1 MSNQQK
7 NIFQLILEGEK
18 VNNEIVVGI
27 ANDLEIIKE
36 QNRLILTA
44 LYPATAEDESADNTE
59 PTALGSEAE

>member
-18 VNNEIVVGI
+18 VNNEIVVGL
-27 ANDLEIIKE
+27 ANDLEAIKE
-36 QNRLILTA
+36 QNRLILMA
-44 LYPATAEDESADNTE
+44 LYPTSTEDVSADNTE